1 MKNIYAILKKELASY
16 FGSPVA
22 YVVVTIFLL
31 ISGYLFYS
39 AFAFFSMISYRSMG
53 NPSILQQLNVTEGV
67 IRPLYGNMSVIL
79 LLMIPLLTM
88 RLFSEEKK
96 TGTIELLLTYPVKDS
111 EAILGKFLACV
122 SFLFFMLALT
132 VLYPLLVILFAKPE
146 AGPILAIYLG
156 LFLMG
161 MSFIALGTFASTL
174 TENQIIA
181 ASITFGTLLLLFVIG
196 WASSFVGNT
205 FGKILEHLSV
215 MEHFGNF
222 SKGII
227 DTKDVIFY
235 IDFTVFFL
243 FLTACSLDSKKWRG

>member
-1 MKNIYAILKKELASY
+1 MKNVYAILKKELASY

-22 YVVVTIFLL
+22 YVVITIFLL

-39 AFAFFSMISYRSMG
+39 SFAFFSMISYRSMG
-53 NPSILQQLNVTEGV
+53 NPAILQQLNVTEGV

-111 EAILGKFLACV
+111 EAILGKFLACATLL
-122 SFLFFMLALT
+122 FLMLALT
-132 VLYPLLVILFAKPE
+132 ALYPILVILFAKPE
-146 AGPILAIYLG
+146 AGPILTVYLG

-161 MSFIALGTFASTL
+161 MSFIALGIFASSL

-196 WASSFVGNT
+196 WASGFVGNT
-205 FGKILEHLSV
+205 LGKILVHLSV

-235 IDFTVFFL
+235 INFTVFFL
-243 FLTACSLDSKKWRG
+243 FLTANSLDSKKWRG